1 MQRYA
6 NIHYFWQPENDKI
19 KTDMENT
26 GYREIDIMGI
36 INVTDNSFYG
46 NSRYLGKDGR
56 PDTGRILDKVMEMT
70 ADGAAI
76 IDIGACSTHPGA
88 DVPDEREEWRRLE
101 PALEAVCGKFPD
113 IRLSID
119 TFRSG
124 IIRKAAAIV
133 SPGKLMVNDIS
144 AGEDDPEMLHAAAEY
159 GLPFIAMHK
168 RGTPAT
174 MQGLCDYDDVT
185 EDVLAYFKAFA
196 TRASKAGIMDWILDP
211 GFGFAKTTEQNYTLL
226 RRLDRFSDPELMRLC
241 GGRQPRILVGVSR
254 KSMIYRPLGITP
266 EESLTQTQVLH
277 LAALERGASI
287 LRVHDV
293 AETARTVSIYRMLH
307 GQGFNGLSHGI
318 GGNKDVI
325 PGTGRTLRQ

>member
-1 MQRYA
+1 
-6 NIHYFWQPENDKI
+6 
-19 KTDMENT
+19 MENS
-26 GYREIDIMGI
+26 GYGKIDIMGI
-36 INVTDNSFYG
+36 INVTDNSFFAG
-46 NSRYLGKDGR
+46 SRLLGKDGN
-56 PDTGRILDKVMEMT
+56 PDIDTILGKIGQMT
-70 ADGAAI
+70 SDGATI

-88 DVPDEREEWRRLE
+88 EIPDEKEEWRRLG
-101 PALEAVCGKFPD
+101 PVLEAVSSAFPD
-113 IRLSID
+113 TALSID

-124 IIRKAAAIV
+124 IIRKAAAITGTV
-133 SPGKLMVNDIS
+133 RLTVNDIS
-144 AGEDDPEMLHAAAEY
+144 AGEEDPVMLDTTAEL
-159 GLPFIAMHK
+159 GLGYIAMHK

-254 KSMIYRPLGITP
+254 KSMIYKPLDITP
-266 EESLTQTQVLH
+266 EDSLTQTQVLH

-293 AETARTVSIYRMLH
+293 AEAARTVSIYRMLYREE
-307 GQGFNGLSHGI
+307 
-318 GGNKDVI
+318 K
-325 PGTGRTLRQ
+325 

>member
-1 MQRYA
+1 MQRYS

-36 INVTDNSFYG
+36 INVTDNSSYG

-174 MQGLCDYDDVT
+174 MQGMCDYDDVT
-185 EDVLAYFKAFA
+185 EEVLDYFRAFA
-196 TRASKAGIMDWILDP
+196 QRAEVAGVTEWILDP
-211 GFGFAKTTEQNYTLL
+211 GFGFAKTAEQNYRLL
-226 RRLDRFSDPELMRLC
+226 NELGRFTEAGLSGC
-241 GGRQPRILVGVSR
+241 GEDSPRVLVGISR

>member
-1 MQRYA
+1 MA
-6 NIHYFWQPENDKI
+6 PGNDKI
-19 KTDMENT
+19 KTDMGNT

-113 IRLSID
+113 IRMSID

-174 MQGLCDYDDVT
+174 MQGMCDYDDVT
-185 EDVLAYFKAFA
+185 EEVLDYFRAFA
-196 TRASKAGIMDWILDP
+196 QRAEAAGVTEWILDP
-211 GFGFAKTTEQNYTLL
+211 GFGFAKTAEQNYRLL
-226 RRLDRFSDPELMRLC
+226 NELGRFTEAGLSGC
-241 GGRQPRILVGVSR
+241 GEDSPRVLVGISR

-293 AETARTVSIYRMLH
+293 AETARTVCIYRMLH

-325 PGTGRTLRQ
+325 PRTGRTLRQ